1 VEAWVAVEE
10 DLGIR
15 ADGCHRKDRGV
26 VAVVRE
32 DIELHLSGL
41 NAPAGTISLGDLAP
55 LAAGLQLLTTRIAR
69 DLHGHTGPGRV
80 VAPIEEIA
88 RLRLGAVR
96 DGSTTLLLSA
106 GDDTL
111 PIEHPVETETFDKFW
126 QVLAGLGEGRRPSW
140 VTPPVAQA
148 ALDLAGALS
157 IARSVEFR
165 GARAG
170 RSRPAVYLASS
181 SVDRTA
187 WRMHDDEPDRL
198 SGVTVSGVLDLV
210 DLRRRTF
217 RIRDDVGH
225 DITLVDVEN
234 ATEAGSLVGQRVAAN
249 GEAILGDRGQILQVR
264 SAIVESTAVP
274 TDWTATGRTESGTV
288 TLMRALAEAVSRPG
302 PSIGGIDGITDDD
315 VDEFLTVLH
324 T

>member
-1 VEAWVAVEE
+1 MA
-10 DLGIR
+10 
-15 ADGCHRKDRGV
+15 
-26 VAVVRE
+26 RE

-55 LAAGLQLLTTRIAR
+55 LAAALQLLTTRIAR

-80 VAPIEEIA
+80 VAPIEQIA
-88 RLRLGAVR
+88 RLRLSAVR

-111 PIEHPVETETFDKFW
+111 PIEHPVETETFDRFW
-126 QVLAGLGEGRRPSW
+126 QVLAGLAEGRRPSW
-140 VTPPVAQA
+140 VTPPVAEA
-148 ALDLAGALS
+148 ALDLAGAS
-157 IARSVEFR
+157 SVARSVEFR

-181 SVDRTA
+181 SVDRTV
-187 WRMHDDEPDRL
+187 WRMHDEPDRL
-198 SGVTVSGVLDLV
+198 SGVTVTGVLDLV

-225 DITLVDVEN
+225 DIALVDVEN
-234 ATEAGSLVGQRVAAN
+234 AAEAGSLVGQRVAAN
-249 GEAILGDRGQILQVR
+249 GEAILGDRGQILRVR
-264 SAIVESTAVP
+264 SAIVDSAAVP

-288 TLMRALAEAVSRPG
+288 MLMRTLAEAVSRPG
-302 PSIGGIDGITDDD
+302 PKIGGIDGITDDD